1 MSRFFR
7 RKRQSPVRYYVYLSR
22 TKLEMLFPQISK
34 SFSHEFEV
42 ELTARTGLLDATV
55 KGTPAEPASQLAAQ
69 AAAVEAYLVER
80 DEVGSISEPARYI
93 RGDAQ
98 LRYGIVTEYAADLA
112 VFAGSAGAV
121 KLGLIGSSES
131 LVGNTITTKA
141 NHSTYYYTLKFLNG
155 LASNRFEA
163 PERPPYC
170 DSYTEAID
178 IALAA
183 LPPPTYRLEFLAKV
197 LHSQPDTL
205 LATPIYVAL
214 ME

>member
-1 MSRFFR
+1 MPRFLR
-7 RKRQSPVRYYVYLSR
+7 RTRKPPVRYYVYLSR
-22 TKLEMLFPQISK
+22 TKVEMLFPQISK
-34 SFSHEFEV
+34 SFSHELEV

-55 KGTPAEPASQLAAQ
+55 RRTPDEPVAQLAAQ

-93 RGDAQ
+93 RGDAP

-121 KLGLIGSSES
+121 KLGLIGSPES
-131 LVGNTITTKA
+131 LVGSVASKKA
-141 NHSTYYYTLKFLNG
+141 NHSTYYYTLEFLNG
-155 LASNRFEA
+155 LASDRFEA
-163 PERPPYC
+163 RERPPYC
-170 DSYTEAID
+170 NSYAEAID

-183 LPPPTYRLEFLAKV
+183 LPPPDYRLEFLAKV
-197 LHSQPDTL
+197 LHSQADTL

-214 ME
+214 TE